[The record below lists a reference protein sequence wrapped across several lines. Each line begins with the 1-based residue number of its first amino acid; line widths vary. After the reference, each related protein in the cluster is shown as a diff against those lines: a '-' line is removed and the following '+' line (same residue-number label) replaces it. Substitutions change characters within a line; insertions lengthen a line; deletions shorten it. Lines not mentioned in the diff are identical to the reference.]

1 MAADSRSEEQA
12 TRDKDRT
19 TDILFL
25 RPSPILGW
33 TCALGS
39 APTGLQ
45 ATFFFSIII
54 IIITIIINNIVI
66 MIWVSI
72 VVVVAVVVVAGI
84 IIIRVAV
91 DVLAAVVAFGGGRV
105 ALALPGSAEEKWFHV
120 NP

>member
-1 MAADSRSEEQA
+1 
-12 TRDKDRT
+12 
-19 TDILFL
+19 
-25 RPSPILGW
+25 
-33 TCALGS
+33 
-39 APTGLQ
+39 
-45 ATFFFSIII
+45 
-54 IIITIIINNIVI
+54 

-91 DVLAAVVAFGGGRV
+91 DALAAVVAFGGGRV